1 MKSLLLICYRP
12 PPLWAR
18 ALAEGPFAGTL
29 CAALMACAFS
39 QVKVEKYAHGQR
51 GSPKTGPLLAC
62 EDRNGDMAH
71 SARDLRRDC
80 YAAVDILSL
89 IHI

>member
-1 MKSLLLICYRP
+1 MKSMLLICYRP

-39 QVKVEKYAHGQR
+39 QVKVEKYTHGQR

-62 EDRNGDMAH
+62 EYRNGGMAH

-80 YAAVDILSL
+80 YAAVDIG
-89 IHI
+89 